1 MSEQTV
7 DAAEPTA
14 ERSGATRPKY
24 VLAVLLIVGGLLGLL
39 AALNLTLDDI
49 KLLKD
54 PNAALSCSIN
64 TYLQC
69 GKNIQ
74 SWQGSVFGFPN
85 PLLGLM
91 MFPAPVFVGVSL
103 LAGARFP
110 AWFRWTFNAGLTFG
124 IGFVFWLAFQ
134 SIFDI
139 HTLCPWCA
147 LVYVAVIP
155 MWVAVTVDN
164 LRDGLAGRALQR
176 VGRALERPHDVFG
189 RERRAVV
196 PDDAFSNVHPDLGL
210 VVVPAPSG
218 KQARRERKIGVLADR
233 LI

>member
-1 MSEQTV
+1 MVSEQTV

-176 VGRALERPHDVFG
+176 VGRALAPWIVLITIAGYLIIFG
-189 RERRAVV
+189 AAQLRL
-196 PDDAFSNVHPDLGL
+196 NILGTL
-210 VVVPAPSG
+210 F
-218 KQARRERKIGVLADR
+218 
-233 LI
+233 

>member
-1 MSEQTV
+1 MTEQTV
-7 DAAEPTA
+7 VADQPVPDHRE
-14 ERSGATRPKY
+14 GTRVRY
-24 VLAVLLIVGGLLGLL
+24 GLAILLIVGGVLGLL
-39 AALNLTLDDI
+39 AAFNLTLDDI
-49 KLLKD
+49 ALLKD

-103 LAGARFP
+103 LAGVRFP
-110 AWFRWTFNAGLTFG
+110 AWFRWTFTAGLTFG

-147 LVYVAVIP
+147 LVYVVVIP

-164 LRDGLAGRALQR
+164 LRDGLAGRALRR
-176 VGRALERPHDVFG
+176 VGQALSPWIVLISIVGYLIIFG
-189 RERRAVV
+189 AAQLRL
-196 PDDAFSNVHPDLGL
+196 NILGSL
-210 VVVPAPSG
+210 F
-218 KQARRERKIGVLADR
+218 
-233 LI
+233 